1 MNESISLSGL
11 ARQLAMAGLM
21 DEKAAQQA
29 QQQAQRNKL
38 PLVTYLVQ
46 NKLVKSRAL
55 AELGRRT
62 VWRGLLRPQFHRQG
76 RATA

>member
-11 ARQLAMAGLM
+11 ARQLAQAGLM

-29 QQQAQRNKL
+29 QQQALRNKL

-46 NKLVKSRAL
+46 NRLIKSRAL
-55 AELGRRT
+55 AELAAE
-62 VWRGLLRPQFHRQG
+62 QFVI
-76 RATA
+76 TD